1 MGDGAIRLTLPADPE
16 YGRVARTAVA
26 SLALRS
32 GFAYVDI
39 EDLRLAIDEVLIL
52 LLHPERDGGRLTL
65 RFEPTAQG
73 LVIDATR
80 VPSNPIEAVA
90 LGRFEEL
97 VGPIVDAWTVDAANG
112 SVHLV
117 KNRGE
122 AGG

>member
-1 MGDGAIRLTLPADPE
+1 LGDGAIRLTLPADPE

-52 LLHPERDGGRLTL
+52 LLHPERDTGRLTL

-73 LVIDATR
+73 LVVDADR
-80 VPSNPIEAVA
+80 VPANPIDPVA
-90 LGRFEEL
+90 LGRFEDL
-97 VGPIVDAWTVDAANG
+97 VGPIVDAWTVDTTNG
-112 SVHLV
+112 TVHLV

-122 AGG
+122 RGS

>member
-1 MGDGAIRLTLPADPE
+1 LGDGAIRLSLPADPE

-26 SLALRS
+26 SLGLRA

-52 LLHPERDGGRLTL
+52 LLHPEGGTGRVTL

-73 LVIDATR
+73 LVIDADR
-80 VPSNPIEAVA
+80 SPVSPIDPGA

-97 VGPIVDAWTVDAANG
+97 VAPIVDTWAVDVARA

-117 KNRGE
+117 KTRGE
-122 AGG
+122 HAR